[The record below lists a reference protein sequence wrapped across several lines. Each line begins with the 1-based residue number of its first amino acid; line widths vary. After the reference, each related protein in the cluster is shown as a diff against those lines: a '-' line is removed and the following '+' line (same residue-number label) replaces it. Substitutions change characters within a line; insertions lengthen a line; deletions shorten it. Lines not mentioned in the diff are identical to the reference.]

1 MSNGAP
7 PEAAR
12 ASFEQLLFDPQS
24 VFGKGAQ
31 EVRHLE
37 WVHVVNDVGERNQP
51 HQSPAV
57 VDHQDPSALA
67 LQHRLFRAFDRAV
80 AAATER
86 ILAHDRAQES
96 ATHVQ
101 GFGGHAQREIAIGH
115 DTEGVAID
123 IDYRQEADAMIS
135 HQSRGVLHARIDSR
149 SVDVALHDFA
159 AQHARSKSNSRTTAI
174 QARSGQDQ

>member
-1 MSNGAP
+1 MHNALQRRAHRVSNGAP

-67 LQHRLFRAFDRAV
+67 LRQQRGFWLMIALRKVLPTFKA
-80 AAATER
+80 
-86 ILAHDRAQES
+86 S
-96 ATHVQ
+96 A
-101 GFGGHAQREIAIGH
+101 
-115 DTEGVAID
+115 DT
-123 IDYRQEADAMIS
+123 RN
-135 HQSRGVLHARIDSR
+135 ARSR
-149 SVDVALHDFA
+149 SVTTPRGW
-159 AQHARSKSNSRTTAI
+159 RSTSITGKK
-174 QARSGQDQ
+174 